1 MQNTYLGKTRLD
13 NYSKGQDPKN
23 PPCNE
28 ALTLFMS
35 SATATYAC
43 STELT

>member
-1 MQNTYLGKTRLD
+1 MQNTYLGKTRLY
-13 NYSKGQDPKN
+13 NYSKGKDPKN

-28 ALTLFMS
+28 ALTLIMS
-35 SATATYAC
+35 SATATDTC